1 MDEIKYTTVKDIQQD
16 GSVSK
21 KHLQVLNYE
30 RLGLLPTD
38 VLEAIAEERDAGRF
52 PLALEPIPIEEFQKF
67 KEAMSTLAIGGGPIE
82 GLIDDKTG
90 AAMFL
95 SQEIAS
101 NFIKDKDVQQEAA
114 AIAGGILIPTIFGGG
129 AGLPV
134 SVANFVAQY
143 PRRAKMIMAFIG
155 GFGGGGST
163 SQKGFDDGGLYAE
176 AFGYGAREAAGEGF
190 FQVLH
195 KLFPGIKQFLGKF
208 MQGKDKNLLEE
219 GAEVAQKIVSE
230 GGATITPGRLSK
242 SGFIDL
248 MEQAAEVS
256 YAGGTKMRVAAEE
269 AADVAQSQLV
279 KFVTKEFLEKTGKE
293 NIEAQ
298 SNMITH
304 FLKNASETEI
314 NLVLKEFL
322 ENGGAMYNA
331 AIDTAYKGVNK
342 AVQKAVGN
350 AKIVSIKNLEN
361 IFNRQMKI
369 FGGEAGDATVRSIR
383 RYIKQFR
390 STYGDFVDFNTAK
403 AMRSQLLAK
412 TGAFA
417 TSGTT
422 TPKYVNKIAG
432 ILQNAITKNM
442 NKSLKALEES
452 ATINKDLLSDI
463 MKQYKAANALF
474 KDGKRTFNNSFIT
487 GLLGGTGENVT
498 KKGIAAS
505 SKIFNQLFKSGDKGT
520 AEFFFKLLDD
530 AVAKKHI
537 TKEVSDQIRT
547 KVQGSFFSKIMND
560 ARNPADNT
568 FDPNKLIE
576 GIDGLKGSG
585 KDILDVIFKGNMD
598 AVKSFERYARAI
610 KVATDRGIASS
621 KGSLVL
627 FGLQAGAIGTTIG
640 SLNLLSSD
648 WSAGETAATAGVSL
662 AVLGGPYAIAKAFTN
677 KNFVNSLINL
687 QLSKSG
693 TNQYAR
699 YATQVV
705 NSLVQNGLV
714 DPILANRFVDQAQAK
729 GIFKEVDINKMDWYD
744 PNDDPQATETVE
756 ESEVTEA
763 DKKLDL
769 FTENGGGAVDQVSE
783 DLSFL
788 DEINGEAIV
797 EETVSDR
804 QPGIEEAVTAEE
816 IIDVP
821 KPNTEMMSA
830 EVIQPLSGP
839 AGMSFDPSM
848 STTDKLEEVGL
859 PVFAKHGGIM
869 SLMEQRKPKQMV
881 S

>member
-1 MDEIKYTTVKDIQQD
+1 MNELEYTTVKDIQQN
-16 GSVSK
+16 GNVSK

-30 RLGLLPTD
+30 RLGLLPSD

-52 PLALEPIPIEEFQKF
+52 PLALEPIPMEEFQKF
-67 KEAMSTLAIGGGPIE
+67 KEAMSTLSKGFTTE

-155 GFGGGGST
+155 GFGGGGAT

-176 AFGYGAREAAGEGF
+176 AFAYGAREAAGEGF

-219 GAEVAQKIVSE
+219 GAEAAQKIVSE
-230 GGATITPGRLSK
+230 GGATITPARLSK

-248 MEQAAEVS
+248 MEQIAEIS
-256 YAGGTKMRVAAEE
+256 YGGATLIRIAGEKGME
-269 AADVAQSQLV
+269 ASQEQLGR
-279 KFVTKEFLEKTGKE
+279 FLTKEYLEKAGKE
-293 NIEAQ
+293 SVDVQ
-298 SNMITH
+298 STMIMN
-304 FLKNASETEI
+304 FLKNSTDTQM

-322 ENGGAMYNA
+322 ENGGTMYNA
-331 AIDTAYKGVNK
+331 AIDTAYKGLNK
-342 AVQKAVGN
+342 AVKKAVGN
-350 AKIVSIKNLEN
+350 AKIVSIKNLEG
-361 IFNRQMKI
+361 IFNRQMKA
-369 FGGEAGDATVRSIR
+369 FGGEEGDATVKSIR
-383 RYIKQFR
+383 RYIKQYKDK
-390 STYGDFVDFNTAK
+390 YGDFVDFNTAK

-412 TGAFA
+412 TGAFT
-417 TSGTT
+417 TSGTSS
-422 TPKYVNKIAG
+422 PRYVNKIAG
-432 ILQNAITKNM
+432 ILQNAITVNM
-442 NKSLKALEES
+442 KKSLKALEES

-463 MKQYKAANALF
+463 MKQYKIANNLF
-474 KDGKRTFNNSFIT
+474 KDGKRTFNNNFIV

-498 KKGIAAS
+498 KKGLAAT
-505 SKIFNQLFKSGDKGT
+505 SKIFDQLFKSGDKGT

-530 AVAKKHI
+530 SVAKKHI
-537 TKEVSDQIRT
+537 TKEVANQIRT
-547 KVQGSFFSKIMND
+547 KVQGSFFSKIVND
-560 ARNPADNT
+560 ARNQST
-568 FDPNKLIE
+568 GILDPKVLLS
-576 GIDGLKGSG
+576 GIDELKGSG

-598 AVKSFERYARAI
+598 AVKNFEKYARSI
-610 KVATDRGIASS
+610 SVAQARGIASG
-621 KGSLVL
+621 KGSMVM
-627 FGLQAGAIGTTIG
+627 FGAQASAVGGLLTFNILSPGGAGQAG
-640 SLNLLSSD
+640 SS
-648 WSAGETAATAGVSL
+648 AAL
-662 AVLGGPYAIAKAFTN
+662 ALPILIGPYYIAKAFSN
-677 KNFVNSLINL
+677 PKFVNNL
-687 QLSKSG
+687 VNMQLSKSG

-699 YATQVV
+699 YATQAL

-714 DPILANRFVDQAQAK
+714 DPILANRFVNQAQAK

-859 PVFAKHGGIM
+859 PVFAKDGGIM

>member
-1 MDEIKYTTVKDIQQD
+1 MNEIKYTTVKDIQQE

-30 RLGLLPTD
+30 RLGLLPND

-52 PLALEPIPIEEFQKF
+52 PLALEPVPPEEFKAF
-67 KEAMSTLAIGGGPIE
+67 IDAMSTLPVGGPIE
-82 GLIDDKTG
+82 GLIDNKTG
-90 AAMFL
+90 AKLFL
-95 SQEIAS
+95 TQEIAS

-114 AIAGGILIPTIFGGG
+114 AIIGGIAIPTIFGGG
-129 AGLPV
+129 AGLPI
-134 SVANFVAQY
+134 SVANFVARF
-143 PRRAKMIMAFIG
+143 PRRAKMVMAFIG
-155 GFGGGGST
+155 GFTGGGAT
-163 SQKGFDDGGLYAE
+163 SQKGFDDGGLYLE
-176 AFGYGAREAAGEGF
+176 ALGYGVREGAGEGF

-195 KLFPGIKQFLGKF
+195 KLFPGMKQFLGKI
-208 MQGKDKNLLEE
+208 MQGKNKNLLEE
-219 GAEVAQKIVSE
+219 GAETAQKIISE

-256 YAGGTKMRVAAEE
+256 YAGGTKMRVAGEE
-269 AADVAQSQLV
+269 AAEVAQSQLV
-279 KFVTKEFLEKTGKE
+279 KFVTKEFMEKTGKE
-293 NIEAQ
+293 SIEAQ

-304 FLKNASETEI
+304 FLKNASESEI

-342 AVQKAVGN
+342 SVQKAVGN
-350 AKIVSIKNLEN
+350 AQIVSIKNLEN

-369 FGGEAGDATVRSIR
+369 FGGEAGDATVKSIR

-390 STYGDFVDFNTAK
+390 SKYGDFVDFNTAK

-463 MKQYKAANALF
+463 MKQYKAANSLF
-474 KDGKRTFNNSFIT
+474 KDGKRTFNNSFIV

-498 KKGIAAS
+498 KKGLTAS
-505 SKIFNQLFKSGDKGT
+505 SKIFSQLFKSGDKGT

-530 AVAKKHI
+530 SVAKKHI
-537 TKEVSDQIRT
+537 TKEVANQIRT
-547 KVQGSFFSKIMND
+547 KVQGSFFAKIMND
-560 ARNPADNT
+560 ARDPTTNALKAD
-568 FDPNKLIE
+568 KLIE
-576 GIDGLKGSG
+576 GIDVLKGSG
-585 KDILDVIFKGNMD
+585 KDIIDVIFKGNMQS
-598 AVKSFERYARAI
+598 VKGFERYARAI

-627 FGLQAGAIGTTIG
+627 FGLQAGALIGGVT

-648 WSAGETAATAGVSL
+648 WSAGETASAGALSL

-677 KNFVNSLINL
+677 PKFVNNLINL

-714 DPILANRFVDQAQAK
+714 DPVVANRFVDKAQAA
-729 GIFKEVDINKMDWYD
+729 GIFKEVDVNKMDWYNS
-744 PNDDPQATETVE
+744 NDDPQATETVE

-769 FTENGGGAVDQVSE
+769 FTENAGDDIDTDQG
-783 DLSFL
+783 FL

-804 QPGIEEAVTAEE
+804 QPGLEEAVTTEE
-816 IIDVP
+816 VIDIP
-821 KPNTEMMSA
+821 EPNTEMMLT
-830 EVIQPLSGP
+830 EVIQPLSSP
-839 AGMSFDPSM
+839 AGMPFDPEM

-859 PVFAKHGGIM
+859 PVFANKGGIM
-869 SLMEQRKPKQMV
+869 SLMGPRKPKQMV
-881 S
+881 A